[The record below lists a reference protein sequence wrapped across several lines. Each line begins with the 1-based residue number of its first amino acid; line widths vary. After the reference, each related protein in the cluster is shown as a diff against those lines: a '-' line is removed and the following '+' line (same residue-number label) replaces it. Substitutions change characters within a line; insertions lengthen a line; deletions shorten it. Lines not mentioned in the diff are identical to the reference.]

1 MLQATAKH
9 APHLGQIRHLC
20 REAARFVILLKFEH
34 VWLDLVILL
43 HLLRS
48 HADEHAT
55 WTHSDCGRILDILT
69 ARRRKQGTEWAC
81 GTQERQRTGHSG
93 RGVD

>member
-43 HLLRS
+43 HLLHLDSFRLREDSRHS
-48 HADEHAT
+48 HGEEKKAGD
-55 WTHSDCGRILDILT
+55 
-69 ARRRKQGTEWAC
+69 
-81 GTQERQRTGHSG
+81 
-93 RGVD
+93 